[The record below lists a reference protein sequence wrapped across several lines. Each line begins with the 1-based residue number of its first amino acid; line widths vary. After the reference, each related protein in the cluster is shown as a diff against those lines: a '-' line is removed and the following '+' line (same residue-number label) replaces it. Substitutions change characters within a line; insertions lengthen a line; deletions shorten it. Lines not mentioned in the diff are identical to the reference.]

1 MLSNHF
7 IFCGSLLLLPSILP
21 SIKVFPSELSLHINW
36 PMYWSFSFSI
46 CLSNEYSGLI
56 SFRIDW
62 FELTGL
68 MFLQS
73 KGLSRVFSRTT
84 IWKHQFFSTQ
94 PSLWSNSHIHT
105 WILKK
110 SLLCLYGFCNKM
122 IPLLLNML
130 SRFVTAFLPRSKCFC
145 LLFVCL
151 FFNFMVAIT
160 VFSDF
165 GEKCCLL
172 ERKK

>member
-1 MLSNHF
+1 MPEKEKICFTHSVQFSSVQLLSHVPLFVTPWTTARQDLQSSWLKESMDRGAWLQSMRLQRVGHNWVANCVQLFATPWTTVCHVHLSFTISQRMIRIMSTESVMLSNHF

-68 MFLQS
+68 MFL
-73 KGLSRVFSRTT
+73 
-84 IWKHQFFSTQ
+84 
-94 PSLWSNSHIHT
+94 
-105 WILKK
+105 
-110 SLLCLYGFCNKM
+110 
-122 IPLLLNML
+122 
-130 SRFVTAFLPRSKCFC
+130 
-145 LLFVCL
+145 
-151 FFNFMVAIT
+151 
-160 VFSDF
+160 
-165 GEKCCLL
+165 
-172 ERKK
+172 